1 MTEFATILRHAGTVL
16 AGQLAIMAFGVT
28 DTMVAGRYSADAL
41 AALSVGSA
49 VFVSVY
55 VSLMG
60 VLQALLPIWAE
71 QHGRGE
77 TTAIGA
83 SFRQSL
89 YLACGFTVLGMA
101 ILLSPDPL
109 LRWTQVPEAMQAD
122 VRNYLIIVGWALPS
136 AMFFRLYTTLN
147 QALGHP
153 QLVTWLQVGALVLK
167 VPLSIA
173 FTFGFA
179 GIEPQGVAGCAWATL
194 LVDCAIALIA
204 LVLMRTQALYR
215 PLQLWQR
222 MEAPDWRRLG
232 NFLRLGLPAGLSILV
247 EVTSFTLVALFV
259 ARQGALAAA
268 SHQIAANLAAVCYMV
283 PLSLGIAISARVSWW
298 RGRGE
303 EAQAQKL
310 AWLGV
315 KMAMGSGALLCTAL
329 LVLRHWLPHLYTAD
343 VAVMALTSSLLLWVA
358 LYHAADSVQCVCIF
372 LLRCWRVTVVP
383 LVVYCSLLWGGALA
397 GGYWMAYVH
406 PSTRDFWHMNPTPF
420 WLGSAISLGGVA
432 IVFTILLH
440 RVLKAHAPAPTPATT
455 AQAGAGTG

>member
-1 MTEFATILRHAGTVL
+1 MRELATIARHAGTVL
-16 AGQLAIMAFGVT
+16 AGQLAVMAFGVT
-28 DTMVAGRYSADAL
+28 DTIVAGRFSSDAL
-41 AALSVGSA
+41 AALSVASA

-71 QHGRGE
+71 QHGKGE

-89 YLACGFTVLGMA
+89 YLAFGFTALGMLVLVFPGT
-101 ILLSPDPL
+101 LLA
-109 LRWTQVPEAMQAD
+109 WTEVPESMQAD
-122 VRNYLIIVGWALPS
+122 VRAYLMIVGWALPS

-167 VPLSIA
+167 VPLSIW
-173 FTFGFA
+173 FTFGGW
-179 GIEPQGVAGCAWATL
+179 GIEAQGAAGCAWATL
-194 LVDCAIALIA
+194 LVDYAIAILAVI
-204 LVLMRTQALYR
+204 LMRCQKLYA

-232 NFLRLGLPAGLSILV
+232 AFLRLGVPAGLSILV

-298 RGRGE
+298 RGAGN
-303 EAQAQKL
+303 EAQAQAL

-315 KMAMGSGALLCTAL
+315 KIALVSGLVLSGSL
-329 LVLRHWLPHLYTAD
+329 LVARHAIPHVYTAD
-343 VAVMALTSSLLLWVA
+343 PGVIALTSALLLWVA
-358 LYHAADSVQCVCIF
+358 LYHAADSIQCVCIF
-372 LLRCWRVTVVP
+372 LLRCWRVTVAP
-383 LVVYCSLLWGGALA
+383 LVVYCSLLWGGGLG
-397 GGYWMAYVH
+397 GGYWLAYKNEATSAYW
-406 PSTRDFWHMNPTPF
+406 STNPTPF
-420 WLGSAISLGGVA
+420 WIGSGIALALVA
-432 IVFTILLH
+432 ILFVFLL
-440 RVLKAHAPAPTPATT
+440 RKVLLAHK
-455 AQAGAGTG
+455 

>member
-1 MTEFATILRHAGTVL
+1 MRELATIARHAGTVL
-16 AGQLAIMAFGVT
+16 AGQLAVMAFGVT
-28 DTMVAGRYSADAL
+28 DTIVAGRFSSDAL
-41 AALSVGSA
+41 AALSVASA

-71 QHGRGE
+71 QHGKGE

-89 YLACGFTVLGMA
+89 YLAFGFTALGMVVLVFPDT
-101 ILLSPDPL
+101 LLA
-109 LRWTQVPEAMQAD
+109 WTEVPESMQAD
-122 VRNYLIIVGWALPS
+122 VRAYLMIVGWALPS

-167 VPLSIA
+167 VPLSIW
-173 FTFGFA
+173 FTFGGW
-179 GIEPQGVAGCAWATL
+179 GIEAQGAAGCAWATL
-194 LVDCAIALIA
+194 LVDYAIAILAVI
-204 LVLMRTQALYR
+204 LMRRQQLYA

-232 NFLRLGLPAGLSILV
+232 AFLRLGVPAGLSILV

-298 RGRGE
+298 RGAGN
-303 EAQAQKL
+303 EAQAQAL

-315 KMAMGSGALLCTAL
+315 KIALFSGLVLCGSL
-329 LVLRHWLPHLYTAD
+329 LVARHAIPHVYTAD
-343 VAVMALTSSLLLWVA
+343 PGVIALTSALLLWVA
-358 LYHAADSVQCVCIF
+358 LYHAADSIQCVCIF
-372 LLRCWRVTVVP
+372 LLRCWRVTVAP
-383 LVVYCSLLWGGALA
+383 LVVYCSLLWGGGLG
-397 GGYWMAYVH
+397 GGYWLAYKNEATSAYW
-406 PSTRDFWHMNPTPF
+406 STNPIPF
-420 WLGSAISLGGVA
+420 WIGSAIALALVA
-432 IVFTILLH
+432 ILFVFLL
-440 RVLKAHAPAPTPATT
+440 RKVLLAHK
-455 AQAGAGTG
+455 

>member
-1 MTEFATILRHAGTVL
+1 MRELATIARHAGTVL
-16 AGQLAIMAFGVT
+16 AGQLAVMAFGVT
-28 DTMVAGRYSADAL
+28 DTIVAGRFSSDAL
-41 AALSVGSA
+41 AALSVASA

-71 QHGRGE
+71 QHGKGE

-89 YLACGFTVLGMA
+89 YLAFGFTALGMLVLVFPGT
-101 ILLSPDPL
+101 LLA
-109 LRWTQVPEAMQAD
+109 WTEVPESMQAD
-122 VRNYLIIVGWALPS
+122 VRAYLMIVGWALPS

-167 VPLSIA
+167 VPLSIW
-173 FTFGFA
+173 FTFGGR
-179 GIEPQGVAGCAWATL
+179 GIEAQGAAGCAWATL
-194 LVDCAIALIA
+194 LVDYAIAILAVI
-204 LVLMRTQALYR
+204 LMRRQKLYA

-232 NFLRLGLPAGLSILV
+232 AFLRLGVPAGLSILV

-298 RGRGE
+298 RGAGN
-303 EAQAQKL
+303 EAQAQAL

-315 KMAMGSGALLCTAL
+315 KIALVSGLVLSGSL
-329 LVLRHWLPHLYTAD
+329 LVARHAIPHVYTAD
-343 VAVMALTSSLLLWVA
+343 PGVIALTSALLLWVA
-358 LYHAADSVQCVCIF
+358 LYHAADSIQCVCIF
-372 LLRCWRVTVVP
+372 LLRCWRVTVAP
-383 LVVYCSLLWGGALA
+383 LVVYCSLLWGGGLG
-397 GGYWMAYVH
+397 GGYWLAYKNEATSAYW
-406 PSTRDFWHMNPTPF
+406 STNPTLF
-420 WLGSAISLGGVA
+420 WIGSAIALALVA
-432 IVFTILLH
+432 ILFVFLL
-440 RVLKAHAPAPTPATT
+440 RKVLLAHK
-455 AQAGAGTG
+455 

>member
-1 MTEFATILRHAGTVL
+1 MRELATIARHAGTVL
-16 AGQLAIMAFGVT
+16 AGQLAVMAFGVT
-28 DTMVAGRYSADAL
+28 DTIVAGRFSSDAL
-41 AALSVGSA
+41 AALSVASA

-71 QHGRGE
+71 QHGKGE

-89 YLACGFTVLGMA
+89 YLAFGFTALGMVVLVFPDT
-101 ILLSPDPL
+101 LLA
-109 LRWTQVPEAMQAD
+109 WTEVPESMQAD
-122 VRNYLIIVGWALPS
+122 VRAYLMIVGWALPS

-167 VPLSIA
+167 VPLSIW
-173 FTFGFA
+173 FTFGGW
-179 GIEPQGVAGCAWATL
+179 GIEAQGAAGCAWATL
-194 LVDCAIALIA
+194 LVDYAIAILAVI
-204 LVLMRTQALYR
+204 LMRRQKLYA

-232 NFLRLGLPAGLSILV
+232 AFLRLGVPAGLSILV

-298 RGRGE
+298 RGAGN
-303 EAQAQKL
+303 EAQAQAL

-315 KMAMGSGALLCTAL
+315 KIALFSGLVLCGSL
-329 LVLRHWLPHLYTAD
+329 LVARHAIPHVYTAD
-343 VAVMALTSSLLLWVA
+343 PGVIALTSALLLWVG
-358 LYHAADSVQCVCIF
+358 LYHAADSIQCVCIF
-372 LLRCWRVTVVP
+372 LLRCWRVTVAP
-383 LVVYCSLLWGGALA
+383 LVVYCSLLWGGGLG
-397 GGYWMAYVH
+397 GGYWLAYKNEATSAYW
-406 PSTRDFWHMNPTPF
+406 STNPTPF
-420 WLGSAISLGGVA
+420 WIGSGIALALVA
-432 IVFTILLH
+432 ILFVFLL
-440 RVLKAHAPAPTPATT
+440 RKVLLAHK
-455 AQAGAGTG
+455 

>member
-1 MTEFATILRHAGTVL
+1 MRELATIARHAGTVL
-16 AGQLAIMAFGVT
+16 AGQLAVMAFGVT
-28 DTMVAGRYSADAL
+28 DTIVAGRFSSDAL
-41 AALSVGSA
+41 AALSVASA

-71 QHGRGE
+71 QHGKGE

-89 YLACGFTVLGMA
+89 YLAFGFTALGMVVLVFPDT
-101 ILLSPDPL
+101 LLA
-109 LRWTQVPEAMQAD
+109 WTEVPESMQAD
-122 VRNYLIIVGWALPS
+122 VRAYLMIVGWALPS

-167 VPLSIA
+167 VPLSIW
-173 FTFGFA
+173 FTFGGW
-179 GIEPQGVAGCAWATL
+179 GIEAQGAAGCAWATL
-194 LVDCAIALIA
+194 LVDYAIAILAVI
-204 LVLMRTQALYR
+204 LMRRQKLYV

-232 NFLRLGLPAGLSILV
+232 AFLRLGVPAGLSILV

-298 RGRGE
+298 RGAGN
-303 EAQAQKL
+303 EAQAQAL

-315 KMAMGSGALLCTAL
+315 KIALVSGLVLSGSL
-329 LVLRHWLPHLYTAD
+329 LVARHAITRVYTAD
-343 VAVMALTSSLLLWVA
+343 PGVIALTSALLLWVA
-358 LYHAADSVQCVCIF
+358 LYHAADSIQCVCIF
-372 LLRCWRVTVVP
+372 LLRCWRVTVAP
-383 LVVYCSLLWGGALA
+383 LVVYCSLLWGGGLG
-397 GGYWMAYVH
+397 GGYWLAYKNEATSAYW
-406 PSTRDFWHMNPTPF
+406 STNPTPF
-420 WLGSAISLGGVA
+420 WIGSAIALALVA
-432 IVFTILLH
+432 IFFVFLL
-440 RVLKAHAPAPTPATT
+440 RKVLLAHK
-455 AQAGAGTG
+455 